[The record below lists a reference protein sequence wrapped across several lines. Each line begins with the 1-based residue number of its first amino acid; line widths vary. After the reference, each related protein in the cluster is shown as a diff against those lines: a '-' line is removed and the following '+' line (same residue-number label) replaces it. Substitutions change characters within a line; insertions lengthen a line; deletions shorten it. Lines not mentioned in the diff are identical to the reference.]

1 MKGTAAASILLAVAV
16 VGKTVENNPFQSAE
30 DTNVDSKNLF
40 GSTGCTLTG
49 GESVAVR
56 YISHVLARRSSRTYN
71 PALSFLNISRGPHPT
86 RSYLNASLRT

>member
-16 VGKTVENNPFQSAE
+16 VGKTVENNPFQSAS

-56 YISHVLARRSSRTYN
+56 HVLTRT
-71 PALSFLNISRGPHPT
+71 
-86 RSYLNASLRT
+86 